1 MSGRHDDTIAPLK
14 VVRLSVD
21 TNFDLAVE
29 NLDEGVE
36 ISRMFGESLPLIE
49 GEKGYIPRLV
59 LCHLFT
65 YYAASGVIYRGFKGD
80 SASFFVCFHY
90 WSYLDKSGG
99 KLPFPSY

>member
-1 MSGRHDDTIAPLK
+1 MRVSGRHDNTIAPLK

-21 TNFDLAVE
+21 TYFYLAIK

-49 GEKGYIPRLV
+49 GEKGYIPSLV

-80 SASFFVCFHY
+80 TASFFIRFHY
-90 WSYLDKSGG
+90 Q
-99 KLPFPSY
+99 